1 MIKKYST
8 RYFTVLK
15 NLIKKTIKSFWITL
29 KFSVREYEIIKNKSR
44 LGETTIDLLYLMNE
58 YGKKHDQKDEII
70 VHLVDNQLVDE
81 CIRPIFM

>member
-1 MIKKYST
+1 M
-8 RYFTVLK
+8 
-15 NLIKKTIKSFWITL
+15 W
-29 KFSVREYEIIKNKSR
+29 EYEIIKNKSR

>member
-1 MIKKYST
+1 
-8 RYFTVLK
+8 
-15 NLIKKTIKSFWITL
+15 
-29 KFSVREYEIIKNKSR
+29 
-44 LGETTIDLLYLMNE
+44 MNE